1 MQIFKNQISKAA
13 ENKALTQQKK
23 LRRKF
28 GDDSDKEFFYILEN
42 NKVLGPDIGVQNL
55 ELSGN
60 PAGVDW
66 KKTLIIG
73 NIRMG
78 YGHYR
83 ISMAIASAANY
94 LGYKPLWL
102 DLHAYKQSVGGKI
115 ISHLNN
121 LYSLGSRLSQ
131 KFRIF
136 DKFYWEPLNSKG
148 FKKLTY
154 NALDMKMSELMTPL
168 FKNIPKSIPVLAT
181 HVWPAQAAVLSKMER
196 VINVIPD
203 NWSLGLHLAEGSIHT
218 VQTPSAYFSY
228 KTLKGM
234 DGNKILNPIPED
246 EIVFTGHYVD
256 HELVVNIKDDCR
268 RRVDRV
274 KSGKPKRVLLS
285 VGGAGAQKEIF
296 VRIIK
301 GLLPKIA
308 AKEVLLLINAGDHI
322 GLLKDL
328 IKEVPE
334 LGSASFFKNDW
345 DGVVKFTDKLFR
357 SSESGVYMF
366 YDENIFSA
374 VYATNLL
381 IRHTDILITKPSE
394 LAFYPVPKLL
404 IKRVGGHEAWG
415 AIRAAEIGD
424 GTIECE
430 TVDLSLQMINLML
443 NEKTMLLMMND
454 CILKADKAEV
464 YNGAYKAVKLAAAG
478 ISNNKNIR
486 PEIKSKK

>member
-1 MQIFKNQISKAA
+1 MQIFKNQISSGAEKKAI
-13 ENKALTQQKK
+13 KQQGK
-23 LRRKF
+23 LRKKF
-28 GDDSDKEFFYILEN
+28 GDDSDKEFFYKLEE
-42 NKVLGPDIGVQNL
+42 NKILGPYIGVKNL

-60 PAGVDW
+60 DSGIDW
-66 KKTLIIG
+66 SKSLIIG

-102 DLHAYKQSVGGKI
+102 DLHSYQQSAGGKI
-115 ISHLNN
+115 IAHLNK

-131 KFRIF
+131 KYRLF
-136 DKFYWEPLNSKG
+136 DKLYWEPLNSLG

-154 NALDMKMSELMTPL
+154 NAADLKMSELMTPL
-168 FKNIPKSIPVLAT
+168 FKHIPKSIPVLAT
-181 HVWPAQAAVLSKMER
+181 HVWPAQAAVLSKMEK

-203 NWSLGLHLAEGSIHT
+203 NWSMGLHLAEGSIHA

-234 DGNKILNPIPED
+234 DGNKILNPIPEK
-246 EIVFTGHYVD
+246 EIVFTGHYID

-268 RRVDRV
+268 RRIERIN
-274 KSGKPKRVLLS
+274 GNKPKRVLLS

-308 AKEVLLLINAGDHI
+308 KKEILLFVNVGDHK
-322 GLLKDL
+322 GLLAEL

-334 LGSASFFKNDW
+334 LAGGSSFINDW
-345 DGVVKFTDKLFR
+345 TGVRKFSDKLFK
-357 SSESGVYMF
+357 SNESGIYMF
-366 YDENIFSA
+366 CDDNIFSA

-381 IRHTDILITKPSE
+381 MRHSDVLITKPSE

-415 AIRAAEIGD
+415 AIRAAEVGD

-430 TVDLSLQMINLML
+430 TVDLSLQMLELML
-443 NEKTMLLMMND
+443 SEKSMLLMMND

-464 YNGAYKAVKLAAAG
+464 YNGAYKAVKLAVEG
-478 ISNNKNIR
+478 M
-486 PEIKSKK
+486 KKIPAKKGKK

>member
-1 MQIFKNQISKAA
+1 MEIFNNQISKSA
-13 ENKALTQQKK
+13 EKKALKQQSK
-23 LRRKF
+23 LRKKF
-28 GDDSDKEFFYILEN
+28 GDDSDKEFYYILED
-42 NKVLGPDIGVQNL
+42 NKILGPAIGVKNL

-66 KKTLIIG
+66 SKALIIG

-102 DLHAYKQSVGGKI
+102 DLHSYKQSVGGKI

-121 LYSLGSRLSQ
+121 LYSFGSRLSQ
-131 KFRIF
+131 KFRLF
-136 DKFYWEPLNSKG
+136 DKYYWEPLNSQG
-148 FKKLTY
+148 FKKITY
-154 NALDMKMSELMTPL
+154 NASDMKMSELMTPL
-168 FKNIPKSIPVLAT
+168 YKNIPKSIPVLAT
-181 HVWPAQAAVLSKMER
+181 HVWPAQAAVLSKMDR

-203 NWSLGLHLAEGSIHT
+203 NWSLGLHLCEGSIHT

-234 DGNKILNPIPED
+234 DGNKIMNPIPEN
-246 EIVFTGHYVD
+246 EVVFTGHYID
-256 HELVVNIKDDCR
+256 HELVVNIKEDCK

-274 KSGKPKRVLLS
+274 NSGKPKRVLLS

-308 AKEVLLLINAGDHI
+308 AKEVLLLINVGDHI
-322 GLLKDL
+322 GLLNDL
-328 IKEVPE
+328 VKEIPE
-334 LGSASFFKNDW
+334 LASGTFFKNDW
-345 DGVVKFTDKLFR
+345 NGVTKFADKLLR
-357 SSESGVYMF
+357 SNDSGVYMF

-381 IRHTDILITKPSE
+381 MRHSDILITKPSE

-415 AIRAAEIGD
+415 AIRAAEVGD

-430 TVDLSLQMINLML
+430 TVDHSLQMLNLML

-454 CILKADKAEV
+454 CILKAEKAEI
-464 YNGAYKAVKLAAAG
+464 YNGAYKAVQLAVEG
-478 ISNNKNIR
+478 M
-486 PEIKSKK
+486 KKIPAKKGKK

>member
-1 MQIFKNQISKAA
+1 MEIFKNRISKSA
-13 ENKALTQQKK
+13 EEKALKQQIK

-28 GDDSDKEFFYILEN
+28 GDDSDKEFYYIVEEN
-42 NKVLGPDIGVQNL
+42 EILGPNIGVKNL

-60 PAGVDW
+60 PDGVDW
-66 KKTLIIG
+66 SKALIIG

-102 DLHAYKQSVGGKI
+102 DLHSYKQSAGGKI

-121 LYSLGSRLSQ
+121 LYSFGSRLSQ
-131 KFRIF
+131 KFRLF
-136 DKFYWEPLNSKG
+136 DKFYWEPLNSHG

-154 NALDMKMSELMTPL
+154 NASDMKMCELMTPL
-168 FKNIPKSIPVLAT
+168 YKNIPKTIPVLAT
-181 HVWPAQAAVLSKMER
+181 HVWPAQAAVLAKMER

-234 DGNKILNPIPED
+234 DGKKIMNPIPEN
-246 EIVFTGHYVD
+246 EIVFTGHYID
-256 HELVVNIKDDCR
+256 HELVVNIKDDCKR
-268 RRVDRV
+268 RIDRV
-274 KSGKPKRVLLS
+274 SSGKPKRILLS

-308 AKEVLLLINAGDHI
+308 DKEVLLLINVGDHI
-322 GLLKDL
+322 GLLNEL
-328 IKEVPE
+328 VKEIPE
-334 LGSASFFKNDW
+334 LASGSFFKNDW
-345 DGVVKFTDKLFR
+345 KGVTRFTDKLFK

-381 IRHTDILITKPSE
+381 MRHTDILITKPSE

-415 AIRAAEIGD
+415 AIRAAEVGD

-430 TVDLSLQMINLML
+430 TVDHSLQMLKLML
-443 NEKTMLLMMND
+443 SEKTMLLMMND

-464 YNGAYKAVKLAAAG
+464 YNGAYKAVKLAVEG
-478 ISNNKNIR
+478 M
-486 PEIKSKK
+486 KKIPPKRVKK